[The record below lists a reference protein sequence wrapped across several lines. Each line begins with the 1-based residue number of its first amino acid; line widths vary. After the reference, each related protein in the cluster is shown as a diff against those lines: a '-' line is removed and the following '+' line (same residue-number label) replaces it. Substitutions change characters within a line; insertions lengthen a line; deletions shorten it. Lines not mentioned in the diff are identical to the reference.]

1 MTRVAVL
8 GDGLAA
14 AQIGAEYAL
23 GGCSVLSIAPDR
35 EAIQQHVEDALRAA
49 SQHGLAGPPE
59 LERARAQ
66 IAYRLD
72 GDGNGQAGAEGRL
85 ALIVEALPEQ
95 LERKAQAISPIAAR
109 HPEALV
115 ASTSETISVTA
126 IGEAAGVAERMIGAR
141 YGSPPLLMPLV
152 ELVAARDTPPRLL
165 DRVCQLL
172 RAIGKRPVVLQR
184 EIPGLL
190 SGRLELALLRECIA
204 LALEGVA
211 SAETIDEVV
220 RDGLARAWRLA
231 GPFETV
237 ALRGLE
243 AYEAAFEQ
251 DAPPP
256 AAMPSAGELA
266 GLVPRAPELLA
277 GLRERRDLALAAEL
291 RAERASS
298 GRLRDQSR

>member
-1 MTRVAVL
+1 M
-8 GDGLAA
+8 
-14 AQIGAEYAL
+14 
-23 GGCSVLSIAPDR
+23 
-35 EAIQQHVEDALRAA
+35 
-49 SQHGLAGPPE
+49 
-59 LERARAQ
+59 
-66 IAYRLD
+66 
-72 GDGNGQAGAEGRL
+72 
-85 ALIVEALPEQ
+85 
-95 LERKAQAISPIAAR
+95 
-109 HPEALV
+109 

-126 IGEAAGVAERMIGAR
+126 IGEAAGVAERMFGAR

-172 RAIGKRPVVLQR
+172 RAIGKRPVVLQH

-298 GRLRDQSR
+298 GRLRDRSR